1 MNAEMQ
7 IAESLGTNIKK
18 LSNVQQKNDDVY
30 YKTIR
35 KQLGPYPEILRCCAQ
50 I

>member
-18 LSNVQQKNDDVY
+18 LSNVQPKNDDL

-35 KQLGPYPEILRCCAQ
+35 KQLGPYSEILRCCAQ